1 MEIGNAIGIAA
12 LTSTQQTNSVSQA
25 QEQTI
30 EGIPDP
36 RASSNISLSTEG
48 KLAQQIDAAS
58 DQIDDILLRH
68 VTPQQE
74 KELNDIYQKLDQLF
88 EKDQLTGQEERSADA
103 LFEQVH
109 NILETSVDKLSSGE
123 REKVDQLV
131 NTMDGLMAKFD
142 QGDAG
147 RLLNA
152 NTPGNNSNGV
162 DSLSNIIGGSKS
174 ASNKSLSVAE
184 LNALSAIE
192 LNKLPANLLKKLN
205 SGQLNKLNAAQL
217 NTLSAAQLNQLSAN
231 NLEKLNPAQAQKI
244 S

>member
-1 MEIGNAIGIAA
+1 MEIGNTIGIAA

-88 EKDQLTGQEERSADA
+88 EKDQLTGEEERSADA

-109 NILETSVDKLSSGE
+109 NILETSVDKLSNGE

-142 QGDAG
+142 HGDAG
-147 RLLNA
+147 R
-152 NTPGNNSNGV
+152 NNSKGV